1 MAIMDDP
8 TTAVDRPAAP
18 MIAPLP
24 TTDGAHLCVLASG
37 SMGNCSVLLLRRGA
51 IARCWLIDLGLSPRR
66 TMALLASAGIGP
78 HQLDGALVTHLD
90 HDHLHAGW
98 RTQMPGHARVLM
110 HHRHARHCEAGAR
123 DRWRIGEFDGAFD
136 LDEGVRVR
144 SVQLAHDDLGVSSF
158 RIDFAGPHAT
168 SSLGFATDV
177 GRVPVE
183 LLDLFG
189 AATDAQPAV
198 DVLAIES
205 NYCPALQH
213 ASDRPEVLKRRIMGG
228 HGHLS
233 NQEAV
238 AAILQIEPR
247 EHVVL
252 LHLSRQ
258 CNRPEIVS
266 SLHAG
271 ADYALTIASQHE
283 PSRWVTIGSGVRTR
297 GGAVAR
303 SAAPR
308 ATLWDVCAERGA

>member
-8 TTAVDRPAAP
+8 SPPTVP
-18 MIAPLP
+18 PLP

-37 SMGNCSVLLLRRGA
+37 SMGNCSALLLRRGGVS
-51 IARCWLIDLGLSPRR
+51 RCWLIDLGLSPRR
-66 TMALLASAGIGP
+66 TMALLANAGIGP

-90 HDHLHAGW
+90 HDHLHATW
-98 RTQMPGHARVLM
+98 RTQMPGHARVMM
-110 HHRHARHCEAGAR
+110 HHRHARNCEAGPR
-123 DRWRIGEFDGAFD
+123 DRWRIAEFDGAFD

-144 SVQLAHDDLGVSSF
+144 PAQLSHDELGVSSF
-158 RIDFAGPHAT
+158 RIDVSEPFPRA
-168 SSLGFATDV
+168 SLGFATDV

-183 LLDLFG
+183 LLELFG
-189 AATDAQPAV
+189 AADDAQHAV

-252 LHLSRQ
+252 LHLSQQ
-258 CNRPEIVS
+258 CNAPEVVS
-266 SLHAG
+266 ALHVG
-271 ADYALTIASQHE
+271 ADYALTITSQHR

-297 GGAVAR
+297 A
-303 SAAPR
+303 AAPVPARPMPAR
-308 ATLWDVCAERGA
+308 ATLWDVCAEAGA

>member
-1 MAIMDDP
+1 MAMRDDP
-8 TTAVDRPAAP
+8 THRLDRRAAP
-18 MIAPLP
+18 ALASPP
-24 TTDGAHLCVLASG
+24 AKDGAHLCVLASG
-37 SMGNCSVLLLRRGA
+37 SMGNCSVLLLRRCGM
-51 IARCWLIDLGLSPRR
+51 ARCWLIDLGLSPRR

-123 DRWRIGEFDGAFD
+123 DRWRIGEFDGTFD

-144 SVQLAHDDLGVSSF
+144 PVQLAHDELGVSSF
-158 RIDFAGPHAT
+158 RIDFAGPHAAA
-168 SSLGFATDV
+168 SLGFATDV
-177 GRVPVE
+177 GRVPLE

-189 AATDAQPAV
+189 ASGDAQSAV

-205 NYCPALQH
+205 NYCPALQR

-238 AAILQIEPR
+238 AAIVQIEPR

-258 CNRPEIVS
+258 CNSPEIVS

-271 ADYALTIASQHE
+271 ADYALTIASQDQ
-283 PSRWVTIGSGVRTR
+283 PSRWVTIGSGTRTR
-297 GGAVAR
+297 GSAAAIP
-303 SAAPR
+303 AAPR
-308 ATLWDVCAERGA
+308 VSLWDVCAERNA